1 MDATARLPRGA
12 VALSA
17 PVSRS
22 DGGSSGVGSAW
33 TRKFQERATRKLS
46 NLDLWATQQRA
57 TDAGRGR
64 RRERG
69 VRVRSSGSRGRTGRC
84 GDPGASRGERLAAAR
99 RRRRVRTEG
108 GARGRWH
115 SPAWHPTHAHGPQIA
130 GVRPGGVALVELAVG
145 AVAGGRH
152 RPGVRAPVAVH
163 RDSFDR
169 RRRAGT
175 AARWQQLPP
184 DRKHLVSFHQSKFRE
199 VGSCSVARR
208 RFLARALF
216 ATTAAFLRRRF
227 PAASNHWQ
235 TRGFHVET
243 PREDTDIASSSRG
256 A

>member
-1 MDATARLPRGA
+1 MVQR
-12 VALSA
+12 
-17 PVSRS
+17 
-22 DGGSSGVGSAW
+22 

-115 SPAWHPTHAHGPQIA
+115 SPAWHPNHAHGPQIA

-184 DRKHLVSFHQSKFRE
+184 DRNPSSLFINPSFGKWVLAVLRVADFSRE
-199 VGSCSVARR
+199 LSSQQPP
-208 RFLARALF
+208 LF
-216 ATTAAFLRRRF
+216 CAGAFLPPPITGRRAVSTSKPRARIPISHRPVAARE
-227 PAASNHWQ
+227 PASFARNSAQRNE
-235 TRGFHVET
+235 RGEERVEQ
-243 PREDTDIASSSRG
+243 R
-256 A
+256 

>member
-1 MDATARLPRGA
+1 MVQR
-12 VALSA
+12 
-17 PVSRS
+17 
-22 DGGSSGVGSAW
+22 

-69 VRVRSSGSRGRTGRC
+69 VRVRSSGSCGRTGRC
-84 GDPGASRGERLAAAR
+84 GDPGARRGERLAAAR

-115 SPAWHPTHAHGPQIA
+115 SPAWHPNHAHGPQIA

-184 DRKHLVSFHQSKFRE
+184 DRKAPTASLFINPSFGKWVLAVLRVADFSRE
-199 VGSCSVARR
+199 LSSQQPP
-208 RFLARALF
+208 LF
-216 ATTAAFLRRRF
+216 CAGAFLPPPITGRRAVSTSQPRARIPISHRPVAARE
-227 PAASNHWQ
+227 PASFARNSAQRNE
-235 TRGFHVET
+235 RGEERVEQ
-243 PREDTDIASSSRG
+243 R
-256 A
+256 

>member
-1 MDATARLPRGA
+1 MVQR
-12 VALSA
+12 
-17 PVSRS
+17 
-22 DGGSSGVGSAW
+22 

-184 DRKHLVSFHQSKFRE
+184 DRNPSSLFINPSFGKWVLAVLRVADFSRE
-199 VGSCSVARR
+199 LSSQQPP
-208 RFLARALF
+208 LF
-216 ATTAAFLRRRF
+216 CAGAFLPPPITGRRAVSTSKPRARIPISHRPVAARE
-227 PAASNHWQ
+227 PASFARNSAQRNE
-235 TRGFHVET
+235 RGEERVEQ
-243 PREDTDIASSSRG
+243 R
-256 A
+256 

>member
-1 MDATARLPRGA
+1 MVQR
-12 VALSA
+12 
-17 PVSRS
+17 
-22 DGGSSGVGSAW
+22 

-184 DRKHLVSFHQSKFRE
+184 DRNPSSLFINPSFGKWVLAVLRVADFSRE
-199 VGSCSVARR
+199 LSSQQPP
-208 RFLARALF
+208 LF
-216 ATTAAFLRRRF
+216 CAGAFLPPPITGRRAVSTSKPRARI
-227 PAASNHWQ
+227 PISHRPVAARESASFARNSAQ
-235 TRGFHVET
+235 RNERGEERVEQ
-243 PREDTDIASSSRG
+243 R
-256 A
+256 